1 AASAVTRLADMG
13 VEPYLITSTVRGIL
27 AQRLLRTLCAGCR
40 QAYEESPEMVRALG
54 LDRLTAGT
62 VPTLYHAQ
70 GCAECGAT
78 GYAGR
83 TSVSELLLVSEPIR
97 ALVLDRADANDIE
110 KAARAEGMERMRED
124 GLRQVLAGV
133 TTVEEVLR
141 VTQES

>member
-1 AASAVTRLADMG
+1 MVELIFRHSISSGVLMTRAS
-13 VEPYLITSTVRGIL
+13 LIAGHALTV
-27 AQRLLRTLCAGCR
+27 
-40 QAYEESPEMVRALG
+40 
-54 LDRLTAGT
+54 
-62 VPTLYHAQ
+62 
-70 GCAECGAT
+70 
-78 GYAGR
+78 
-83 TSVSELLLVSEPIR
+83 R